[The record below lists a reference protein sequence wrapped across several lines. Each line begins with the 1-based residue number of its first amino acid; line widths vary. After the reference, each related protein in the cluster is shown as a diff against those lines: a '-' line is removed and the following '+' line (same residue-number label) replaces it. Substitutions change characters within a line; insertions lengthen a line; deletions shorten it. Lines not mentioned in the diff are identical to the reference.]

1 MMPEL
6 SWKMNP
12 EIAGACLLAASEVPN
27 FLAGALPSFMTIGR
41 FAADDEDVQRLRDGE
56 KWAFV
61 PIVAVGLGAGLVFKS
76 WWVIVTTAATAAYY
90 YVGYERHIRNPS
102 TTAEPINADG
112 NQNGHTTVTTG
123 VGFSGGY

>member
-1 MMPEL
+1 MKL
-6 SWKMNP
+6 G
-12 EIAGACLLAASEVPN
+12 EILIGGAVTIGIITALAN

-41 FAADDEDVQRLRDGE
+41 FAADAEDVQRLRDGE

-76 WWVIVTTAATAAYY
+76 WWVIITTGVTAAYY

-102 TTAEPINADG
+102 TTAEPINAD
-112 NQNGHTTVTTG
+112 NNANGHATNGHDTYAYNG
-123 VGFSGGY
+123 